1 MDSSGDGDG
10 DPSGDGDPDC
20 ANPIAGTVLAPFEV
34 DLNFGGLVAPVAFNG
49 SEDHV
54 LTLATY
60 GTDTAVGTIDLGSGD
75 NANYITCTECAVIFP
90 ITAGAGIWY
99 QFEGT
104 LTLTAFAGIDA
115 SAGTL
120 SGLRMIEVTIDND
133 FTSTPVP
140 GGTCIEFADEITWDF
155 VGGDGDGDGD
165 TTGG

>member
-1 MDSSGDGDG
+1 M
-10 DPSGDGDPDC
+10 
-20 ANPIAGTVLAPFEV
+20 AGTPPSAPSIWAAATTPTTSPALSAPF
-34 DLNFGGLVAPVAFNG
+34 F
-49 SEDHV
+49 SS
-54 LTLATY
+54 
-60 GTDTAVGTIDLGSGD
+60 I
-75 NANYITCTECAVIFP
+75 
-90 ITAGAGIWY
+90 AGAGIWY